1 MADALRRR
9 LSLAF
14 FAADEPAVLLL
25 RAVAIERA
33 MVEEERERF
42 EEKGGKRRHFE
53 GARDATGKTW
63 ERTERTRFFPPSE
76 YSRRNLGGLNLTA
89 NRLGWNGA
97 SIVPR
102 APARCA
108 VLPSRAASLSKSR
121 V

>member
-1 MADALRRR
+1 M
-9 LSLAF
+9 
-14 FAADEPAVLLL
+14 
-25 RAVAIERA
+25 
-33 MVEEERERF
+33 
-42 EEKGGKRRHFE
+42 
-53 GARDATGKTW
+53 W

-108 VLPSRAASLSKSR
+108 VPTSSPATLEKSR
-121 V
+121 LIFLAEETRAFSGLASVRASHSRTRVWRHTRTRTGVSTPPSYRG

>member
-1 MADALRRR
+1 M
-9 LSLAF
+9 
-14 FAADEPAVLLL
+14 
-25 RAVAIERA
+25 
-33 MVEEERERF
+33 
-42 EEKGGKRRHFE
+42 K
-53 GARDATGKTW
+53 ARDATGKKVW

-108 VLPSRAASLSKSR
+108 VLPSSAATRLSKSR